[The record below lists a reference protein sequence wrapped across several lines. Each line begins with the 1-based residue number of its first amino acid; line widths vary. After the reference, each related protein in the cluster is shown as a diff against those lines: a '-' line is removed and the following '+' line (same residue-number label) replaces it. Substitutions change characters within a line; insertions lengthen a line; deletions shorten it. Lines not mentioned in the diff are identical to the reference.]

1 MLLSYVHLDILH
13 CNVIGVNIF
22 QISGS
27 SNQWPSGH
35 VIGSRVVDAA
45 EVSSCADIAI
55 DTFFKV
61 SPFKGYCP
69 PLLFFQ
75 SQINICSATAQCL
88 PNFNVKT
95 CLYQKQG
102 TTEQRFQEK
111 NLSTVNPRIFQVFY
125 LNGFVVSFI

>member
-55 DTFFKV
+55 GTFFKV
-61 SPFKGYCP
+61 CPFKGYCP
-69 PLLFFQ
+69 PAPFF
-75 SQINICSATAQCL
+75 
-88 PNFNVKT
+88 F
-95 CLYQKQG
+95 
-102 TTEQRFQEK
+102 
-111 NLSTVNPRIFQVFY
+111 
-125 LNGFVVSFI
+125 FVPD